1 MTIQRILFAAMLL
14 LLGAGRAA
22 AQSNAVEPDARGVQ
36 DVQDAAWIS
45 YRDAYKQMIRFEKY
59 GKPKHLI
66 QQHYQVVRIDGNASL
81 EGVRLTL
88 SGPKTHLDL
97 PLDAVGRTVFP
108 YLKAA
113 YDDNARLVLNRKA
126 SQYALQPSI
135 SIAPRTDGIY
145 STGDLRAA
153 CEQVMN
159 YLRYIGKPGM
169 DGKTC
174 AGVRFSYTPQA
185 DPIIRVRSAEHGQ
198 RQLPV
203 EKGSPFADDTGI
215 VLKTVTYRFTEPL
228 DEAQV
233 VTQQAP
239 AAITAV
245 FK

>member
-1 MTIQRILFAAMLL
+1 MTLQRILFTATLL
-14 LLGAGRAA
+14 LLGAGSAA
-22 AQSNAVEPDARGVQ
+22 AQSNTPEADMQ
-36 DVQDAAWIS
+36 DGAWVS

-66 QQHYQVVRIDGNASL
+66 QQHYQAVRVDGNASL
-81 EGVRLTL
+81 DGLRLTL

-97 PLDAVGRTVFP
+97 PLDAVGRAVFP
-108 YLKAA
+108 YLKTA

-126 SQYALQPSI
+126 SQYALQPSL

-145 STGDLRAA
+145 STADLRAA
-153 CEQVMN
+153 CEQSLH
-159 YLRYIGKPGM
+159 YLQYIGKPGM
-169 DGKTC
+169 DGKSC
-174 AGVRFSYTPQA
+174 AGVRFSYTPHA
-185 DPIIRVRSAEHGQ
+185 DPVIRIRSAENGQ

-203 EKGSPFADDTGI
+203 EKGVAFSGDAGMA
-215 VLKTVTYRFTEPL
+215 LKSVTYRFGEPPE
-228 DEAQV
+228 EAQV